1 MKITDDWITD
11 MCIWAVATDIYEDD
25 EDDTYDKIV
34 FETTIKLE
42 EGEEV
47 EEILVTED

>member
-1 MKITDDWITD
+1 MINITGDWITD

-25 EDDTYDKIV
+25 EDCSKLV
-34 FETTIKLE
+34 FETTIELE